1 VTLTPILPVA
11 PAPASATDPEPS
23 GGDGARFQRTLTEA
37 SGRYRADGAGRS
49 GRARP
54 ADARIRGVKERPD
67 NPCESGTDASLPAAS
82 NVANA
87 ADTGPATARAV
98 DAALLV
104 QTGAVTVAPV
114 PGPPSVALPVQP
126 GMGEPG
132 LVRQPAGFSGRP
144 SNALA
149 SPGSPASPDSPATP
163 VTIPLAAATTF
174 ATVAAA
180 PATAVTAG
188 TVATS
193 TASTAAAT
201 MPAKPGSPSASRD
214 TALVPPA
221 GPRAASTVDPPVG
234 AASSPHPTAPTAAP
248 VDTGTPATAAADRSA
263 AAIAAGALAGAG
275 GNAPLAG
282 VRTSRAASVQGANGA
297 DSSAAPVTVD
307 PAAGMGTV
315 GSAHRPPDA
324 GTAPDTPA
332 GTAPDATSYPAAPAP
347 GAGPATAT
355 AASPSAAAGTPA
367 PGGPVTVP
375 DQVLRHLESVRAL
388 RDGGHRTVLRLE
400 PDHLGA
406 VTVTVDVRAG
416 AVRMAVAGGPQ
427 ALAAVREGIAHLR
440 TVLADAGL
448 DLGDVAL
455 RADALQPTS
464 GSSSGT
470 AASPDGQASPNGSRP
485 DRGSDGADGAA
496 GGERRPAR
504 QHDQGGGPTASDSLD
519 AVRPSAALHSPPAV
533 GAAGDEP
540 ATTRRLDV
548 RV

>member
-37 SGRYRADGAGRS
+37 SGRYRADGAG
-49 GRARP
+49 
-54 ADARIRGVKERPD
+54 ARIRGVKERPD

-221 GPRAASTVDPPVG
+221 GPRAASTVDRP
-234 AASSPHPTAPTAAP
+234 
-248 VDTGTPATAAADRSA
+248 R
-263 AAIAAGALAGAG
+263 
-275 GNAPLAG
+275 
-282 VRTSRAASVQGANGA
+282 
-297 DSSAAPVTVD
+297 
-307 PAAGMGTV
+307 
-315 GSAHRPPDA
+315 RPPPRSTP
-324 GTAPDTPA
+324 GRRQPPLRIGRPRRSLQAPSQAPA
-332 GTAPDATSYPAAPAP
+332 GTPRWPASAPPAP
-347 GAGPATAT
+347 PPSRARTA
-355 AASPSAAAGTPA
+355 PIP
-367 PGGPVTVP
+367 
-375 DQVLRHLESVRAL
+375 
-388 RDGGHRTVLRLE
+388 
-400 PDHLGA
+400 
-406 VTVTVDVRAG
+406 
-416 AVRMAVAGGPQ
+416 
-427 ALAAVREGIAHLR
+427 
-440 TVLADAGL
+440 
-448 DLGDVAL
+448 
-455 RADALQPTS
+455 
-464 GSSSGT
+464 
-470 AASPDGQASPNGSRP
+470 RP
-485 DRGSDGADGAA
+485 
-496 GGERRPAR
+496 RR
-504 QHDQGGGPTASDSLD
+504 
-519 AVRPSAALHSPPAV
+519 
-533 GAAGDEP
+533 
-540 ATTRRLDV
+540 
-548 RV
+548 